1 MLIKCPSCGSQ
12 NSLDSLIDDEPAAQ
26 ALMLALKLTPVGR
39 SLVKYLG
46 LFRPEKKQLSWAK
59 VAKLLGE
66 LTPLIEAQ
74 RIERNGV
81 AHIVPMAV
89 WESSIT
95 KVLEARDAGR
105 LTTPIKTHGYLFEVI
120 VTEVQRSQAD
130 KETRVQAKKDDEKRI
145 AEQRLADARKLAD
158 EKHQP
163 PKQHT
168 PAPVPKEWADTLKG
182 MLMDAKKPVE
192 RTPEQQVA
200 HEQAL
205 AKLKED
211 ARKQREQMPPEQ
223 RAAYEKQRQD
233 RARLDQE
240 LQLSH

>member
-46 LFRPEKKQLSWAK
+46 LFRPEKKQLSWSK

-74 RIERNGV
+74 RIERNGI
-81 AHIVPMAV
+81 AHAVPLAV

-120 VTEVQRSQAD
+120 VTEVVRSQAD

-145 AEQRLADARKLAD
+145 AEQRLADARRLAD

-163 PKQHT
+163 PKQHN
-168 PAPVPKEWADTLKG
+168 PAPVPKEWAETLKG
-182 MLMDAKKPVE
+182 MLIDAKKPVE
-192 RTPEQQVA
+192 RTPEQQA
-200 HEQAL
+200 EHEK
-205 AKLKED
+205 KLEELKAD
-211 ARKQREQMPPEQ
+211 VQRQRESMSPEQ
-223 RAAYEKQRQD
+223 LAAYESQRRE
-233 RARLDQE
+233 RAKFDQE